1 MVPVL
6 VLVMG
11 LVFTV
16 FRLVPGDPAQLILG
30 ANPDPVTLAALRHK
44 FGLDRPIPVQFG
56 KWLAQAVRGDL
67 GSSRINDQSVVTL
80 ILQKFPLTAEL
91 AAAAMVIGLA
101 VGIPAGIVAALRRDS
116 WLDFAV
122 RVIGLFGFSVPNYWL
137 AILLVILFSLKL
149 HWLPPAG
156 YVSPSADLRDHVRY
170 LILPSITMGL
180 PIAAEQMRF
189 LRASMLDVVNQD
201 YIRTARAKGLTDRA
215 VVVRHALKNALI
227 PVLTV
232 SGLQLGFL
240 LGGSVVVE
248 QIFSWPG
255 IGWLTFQSIQFRDY
269 AVVQGAVLIGALG
282 FLAINLLVDIGYVL
296 VDPRIRAE

>member
-1 MVPVL
+1 
-6 VLVMG
+6 VMG

-30 ANPDPVTLAALRHK
+30 ANPDPETLAALRHK
-44 FGLDRPIPVQFG
+44 FGLDQPIPVQFG
-56 KWLAQAVRGDL
+56 KWLAQAVQGDL
-67 GSSRINDQSVVTL
+67 GTSRINGQSVVQL
-80 ILQKFPLTAEL
+80 VLEKFPITAEL
-91 AAAAMVIGLA
+91 AIAAMVIGLA
-101 VGIPAGIVAALRRDS
+101 IGIPAGIVSALKRDT
-116 WLDFAV
+116 WLDFGV

-137 AILLVILFSLKL
+137 AILLVIVFSLKL
-149 HWLPPAG
+149 DWLPPAG
-156 YVSPSADLRDHVRY
+156 YVSPSEDLRGHLRY
-170 LILPSITMGL
+170 LILPAITMGL

-189 LRASMLDVVNQD
+189 LRASMLDVINQD
-201 YIRTARAKGLTDRA
+201 YVRTARSKGLNERA
-215 VVVRHALKNALI
+215 VVVRHASKNALI

-269 AVVQGAVLIGALG
+269 AVVEGAVLIGALG
-282 FLAINLLVDIGYVL
+282 FLVINLLVDIGYML
-296 VDPRIRAE
+296 VDPRIRSE